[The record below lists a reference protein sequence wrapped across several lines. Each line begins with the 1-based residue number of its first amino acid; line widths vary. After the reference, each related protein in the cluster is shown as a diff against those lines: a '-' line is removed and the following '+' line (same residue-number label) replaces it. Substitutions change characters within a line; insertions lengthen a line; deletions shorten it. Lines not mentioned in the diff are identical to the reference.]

1 MNSDSAQKGFRT
13 FILTLSISLIV
24 FSVAYYALTNIPH
37 EEATANKFQVKE
49 KETAYNVKS
58 ESNEKS
64 VFGNIRDSANSSA
77 VLAAEDDLSGLDED
91 VIIDED
97 TTDDTATTTTTATAT
112 TTTTT
117 SETTQS
123 TTAVPNTGVFSITA
137 GLFSA
142 FILFVAALTFVTFNP
157 RKLALDSFE
166 KDITKLIL

>member
-58 ESNEKS
+58 ESDSKS
-64 VFGNIRDSANSSA
+64 VFGDIRDSADNSA

-97 TTDDTATTTTTATAT
+97 TADDTATTTTVT

-166 KDITKLIL
+166 KDITKLI